1 MFATSFSLRALGVV
15 VPAVIAVAAAGTLA
29 GTASGPHA
37 SVRTVADEVTAQ
49 QVADE
54 QARSSASTAVQTTPA
69 TFFRAAT
76 FNVLGADHTAPG
88 GNRKGWDSGVVRM
101 DRVVT
106 LLGEHDLDVVG
117 FQEFQPPQAARF
129 QELMG
134 TSWHTYPGL
143 DTSTGAPSVN
153 SIGWRTD
160 TWQLLEARTLPIPY
174 FSGAPSRMPAVL
186 LQNLDTGRRAWF
198 FNTHN
203 PADTRG
209 NAQQWRD
216 AGFAMEVALA
226 NELRTAYP
234 DAPFISF
241 GDKNERD
248 EYYCA
253 VAPGANLWSASGG
266 YVEGT
271 TCSPPGGGAIDW
283 IMGTKDVFFNS
294 YTRVWNDFV
303 AKTSDHPLYT
313 TNVVVPASAP
323 VTAQHVVVVAVPG
336 LTSTVVRG
344 LGSKAAELE
353 RMVANGASTMN
364 ARTVVESTGPDA
376 NLVSLL
382 TGRRVFPKGGGHG
395 VGAKGKKPGTV
406 HGAAGQY
413 VSSIFD
419 LAHNNSLRTS
429 FVASRPEAQLVRTSW
444 NKKSG
449 GKDPY
454 GVDDG
459 TAKFDKATVLRDDS
473 KAVAWWKSK
482 IARRPFD
489 LSVVEL
495 SGAYKEG
502 QRSGYTGDAYQ
513 RAVRKVSQKVASI
526 RRGIAAQPEMNGTT
540 LLVVVGTSGAQKSGK
555 GAKSWPEG
563 YRVPMW
569 VTGPGVPAN
578 DDLYGLNPSLSSP
591 SSDQP
596 NYSGIQ
602 PIRTGGV
609 ANLVTRVLRLPPVPG
624 STMDTDQRFQ
634 IFDPLSL
641 PGA

>member
-1 MFATSFSLRALGVV
+1 MFAKPSKLRLLGLL
-15 VPAVIAVAAAGTLA
+15 VPAAIAVAVAGTLA
-29 GTASGPHA
+29 DPAPHA
-37 SVRTVADEVTAQ
+37 PSIAEPVADEAPATAERG
-49 QVADE
+49 VEKA
-54 QARSSASTAVQTTPA
+54 ASTAVQTTPA

-76 FNVLGADHTAPG
+76 FNVLGADHTAKG
-88 GNRKGWDSGVVRM
+88 GNRKGWESGVVRM
-101 DRVVT
+101 ERVVS
-106 LLGEHDLDVVG
+106 LLGSQDLDVVG
-117 FQEFQPPQAARF
+117 FQEFQPPQAQRF
-129 QELMG
+129 AELMG
-134 TSWHTYPGL
+134 ASWQTYPGL

-174 FSGAPSRMPAVL
+174 FDGAPSRMPAVL

-209 NAQQWRD
+209 NAQQWRN

-226 NELRTAYP
+226 NELRTNYP

-283 IMGTKDVFFNS
+283 IMGTKDVFFNG
-294 YTRVWNDFV
+294 YTRVWNDYV
-303 AKTSDHPLYT
+303 SKTSDHPLYT

-323 VTAQHVVVVAVPG
+323 VTAEHVVVVAVPG

-344 LGSKAAELE
+344 LGSKAAELD
-353 RMVANGASTMN
+353 RMVTNGASTMN
-364 ARTVVESTGPDA
+364 ARTVKENTGPDA
-376 NLVSLL
+376 NLVSVI
-382 TGRRVFPKGGGHG
+382 TGRRVFPKAGGHG
-395 VGAKGKKPGTV
+395 VGSSGRKASTV
-406 HGAAGQY
+406 HAAAGQY

-429 FVASRPEAQLVRTSW
+429 FVASRPDAQLVRRSW

-454 GVDDG
+454 GVDNG

-473 KAVAWWKSK
+473 KSVAWWKSK
-482 IARRPFD
+482 VARRPFD
-489 LSVVEL
+489 LSVIEL
-495 SGAYKEG
+495 SGALKEG
-502 QRSGYTGDAYQ
+502 QRGGYTGEAYQ
-513 RAVRKVSQKVASI
+513 RSVKKISQKVAAI
-526 RRGIAAQPEMNGTT
+526 RRGIAAQPEMKGTT
-540 LLVVVGTSGAQKSGK
+540 LLVVVGTSGAQKAK
-555 GAKSWPEG
+555 GSSTSWAES

-569 VTGPGVPAN
+569 VTGPGVPPG

-591 SSDQP
+591 SKSQP

-602 PIRTGGV
+602 PIRTGDV

-624 STMDTDQRFQ
+624 STMGGDQRFQ
-634 IFDPLSL
+634 IFDPASL
-641 PGA
+641 P

>member
-1 MFATSFSLRALGVV
+1 MFAKPSKLRLLGLV
-15 VPAVIAVAAAGTLA
+15 VPAAIAVAAAGTLA
-29 GTASGPHA
+29 DPVSHTPSSAEPVSDESPATADRGVEKA
-37 SVRTVADEVTAQ
+37 
-49 QVADE
+49 
-54 QARSSASTAVQTTPA
+54 ASTAVQTTPA

-88 GNRKGWDSGVVRM
+88 GNRKGWESGVVRM
-101 DRVVT
+101 ERVVS
-106 LLGEHDLDVVG
+106 LLGTEDLDVVG
-117 FQEFQPPQAARF
+117 FQEFQPPQAQRF
-129 QELMG
+129 AELMG
-134 TSWHTYPGL
+134 TSWQTYPGL

-160 TWQLLEARTLPIPY
+160 TWTLLEARTLPIPY
-174 FSGAPSRMPAVL
+174 FDGAPSRMPAVL
-186 LQNLDTGRRAWF
+186 LQNVDTGRRAWF

-209 NAQQWRD
+209 NAQQWRN

-226 NELRTAYP
+226 NELRTNYP

-294 YTRVWNDFV
+294 YTRVWNDYV
-303 AKTSDHPLYT
+303 SKTSDHPLYT

-323 VTAQHVVVVAVPG
+323 VTAEHVVVVAVPG
-336 LTSTVVRG
+336 LTSTVVRS
-344 LGSKAAELE
+344 LGSKAAELD
-353 RMVANGASTMN
+353 RMVTNGASTMN
-364 ARTVVESTGPDA
+364 ARTVVENTGPDA
-376 NLVSLL
+376 NLVSVI

-395 VGAKGKKPGTV
+395 VGSTTRQASTV
-406 HGAAGQY
+406 HAAAGQY

-429 FVASRPEAQLVRTSW
+429 FIASRPEAQLVRRSW

-454 GVDDG
+454 GIDNG

-473 KAVAWWKSK
+473 KSVAWWKSK

-489 LSVVEL
+489 LSVIEL
-495 SGAYKEG
+495 SGALKEG
-502 QRSGYTGDAYQ
+502 ERGGWTGEAYQ
-513 RAVRKVSQKVASI
+513 RSVRKISQRVAAI
-526 RRGIAAQPEMNGTT
+526 RRGIAAQPEMQGTT
-540 LLVVVGTSGAQKSGK
+540 LLVVVGTSGAQKSK
-555 GAKSWPEG
+555 GSSKSWAES

-569 VTGPGVPAN
+569 VTGPGVPAG

-591 SSDQP
+591 SQDQP

-602 PIRTGGV
+602 PIRTGDV

-624 STMDTDQRFQ
+624 STMGTDQRFQ
-634 IFDPLSL
+634 IFDPASL

>member
-1 MFATSFSLRALGVV
+1 MFAQSFPLRALGVV
-15 VPAVIAVAAAGTLA
+15 VPAVIAVAVAGTLA
-29 GTASGPHA
+29 APVDGPHA
-37 SVRTVADEVTAQ
+37 ASAQAARPVSQEVPGG
-49 QVADE
+49 QVAE
-54 QARSSASTAVQTTPA
+54 KASTAVQTTPA

-88 GNRKGWDSGVVRM
+88 GNRKGWESGAVRM
-101 DRVVT
+101 ERVVT
-106 LLGEHDLDVVG
+106 LLGQQDLDVVG

-129 QELMG
+129 TELMG
-134 TSWHTYPGL
+134 ASWQTYPGL

-160 TWQLLEARTLPIPY
+160 TWTLLEARTVPIPY

-186 LQNLDTGRRAWF
+186 LQNKDTGRRAWF

-209 NAQQWRD
+209 PAQQWRA
-216 AGFAMEVALA
+216 AGYAMEVALA
-226 NELRTAYP
+226 NELRAAYP

-241 GDKNERD
+241 GDKNERGN
-248 EYYCA
+248 YYCA
-253 VAPGANLWSASGG
+253 VAPGAHMWSASGG

-271 TCSPPGGGAIDW
+271 TCTPPGGGAIDW
-283 IMGTKDVFFNS
+283 IMGTKDVFFNT

-303 AKTSDHPLYT
+303 SKTSDHPLYT

-323 VTAQHVVVVAVPG
+323 VTAEHVVVVAVPG
-336 LTSTVVRG
+336 LTSTVVRS
-344 LGSKAAELE
+344 LGGKAAELD
-353 RMVANGASTMN
+353 RMATNGASTMN
-364 ARTVVESTGPDA
+364 ARTVVETTDPDA
-376 NLVSLL
+376 NLVSLI
-382 TGRRVFPKGGGHG
+382 TGRRVFPKRGGHG
-395 VGAKGKKPGTV
+395 VGSRGRKSSTV
-406 HGAAGQY
+406 HTSAGQY

-429 FVASRPEAQLVRTSW
+429 FIASRPEAQLVRRSW
-444 NKKSG
+444 NRKSG

-459 TAKFDKATVLRDDS
+459 TAKFTKATVLRDDA

-482 IARRPFD
+482 VARRPFD
-489 LSVVEL
+489 LSVIEL

-502 QRSGYTGDAYQ
+502 QRGGYTGPAYQ
-513 RAVRKVSQKVASI
+513 KAVRKISQRVASI
-526 RRGIAAQPEMNGTT
+526 RRGVTAQPEMQGTT
-540 LLVVVGTSGAQKSGK
+540 LLVVVGTSGAQRSKKSS
-555 GAKSWPEG
+555 SWAQS

-569 VTGPGVPAN
+569 VTGPGVPAD

-591 SSDQP
+591 GKGQP
-596 NYSGIQ
+596 NYSGLQ

-634 IFDPLSL
+634 IFDPLTV
-641 PGA
+641 PGS